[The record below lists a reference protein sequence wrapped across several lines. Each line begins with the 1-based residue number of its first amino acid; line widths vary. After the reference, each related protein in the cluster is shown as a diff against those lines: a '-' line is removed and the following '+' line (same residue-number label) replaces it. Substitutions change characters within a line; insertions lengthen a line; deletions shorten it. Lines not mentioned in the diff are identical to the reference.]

1 MELLSIQSPT
11 EIMNLIGPQVLYF
24 NRRVTRL
31 EIAKRVSM
39 ISNEQVRCAFKKYFV
54 NGRPSLV
61 VYGNKNKISDIA
73 TSYMTSANKMLLQ
86 NINYIKH

>member
-1 MELLSIQSPT
+1 
-11 EIMNLIGPQVLYF
+11 
-24 NRRVTRL
+24 
-31 EIAKRVSM
+31 M
-39 ISNEQVRCAFKKYFV
+39 ISNEQVRAAFKKYFV
-54 NGRPSLV
+54 NGHPSIV